1 MSISK
6 ILFELRSEQGISQ
19 KQLAEAIGVS
29 QSTIA
34 KIEVNRNE
42 ATASTVRKLAKYFQV
57 SADYLLGLEDE
68 FGAKAEGPGPKGENR
83 YEREL
88 LKCFRSLP
96 PEFQPMAVE
105 TLRLWAGCQSGAESA
120 ETRNGEEPHG
130 NNMQK

>member
-1 MSISK
+1 MGLNN
-6 ILFELRSEQGISQ
+6 ILYDLRIEQGLSQ

-68 FGAKAEGPGPKGENR
+68 FGTETAGGTEHAAAPGAD
-83 YEREL
+83 EREL
-88 LKCFRSLP
+88 LKHYRSLSP
-96 PEFQPMAVE
+96 SFKKLAVH
-105 TLRLWAGCQSGAESA
+105 TLRVWADDCAADKNS
-120 ETRNGEEPHG
+120 T
-130 NNMQK
+130 

>member
-1 MSISK
+1 MGLNN
-6 ILFELRSEQGISQ
+6 ILYDLRIEQGLSQ

-68 FGAKAEGPGPKGENR
+68 FGTETAGGTERTAAPGTD
-83 YEREL
+83 EREL
-88 LKCFRSLP
+88 LKHYRSLSP
-96 PEFQPMAVE
+96 SLKKLAVH
-105 TLRLWAGCQSGAESA
+105 TLRAWADDCAADKNS
-120 ETRNGEEPHG
+120 T
-130 NNMQK
+130 

>member
-1 MSISK
+1 MGLNN
-6 ILFELRSEQGISQ
+6 ILYDLRIEQGLSQ

-68 FGAKAEGPGPKGENR
+68 FGAETADGTERTAAPGTD
-83 YEREL
+83 EREL
-88 LKCFRSLP
+88 LKHYRSLSP
-96 PEFQPMAVE
+96 SFKKLAVH
-105 TLRLWAGCQSGAESA
+105 TLRVWADDCAADKNS
-120 ETRNGEEPHG
+120 T
-130 NNMQK
+130 